1 MFLGEGKPVS
11 RELLILSAAPIWE
24 VQVTAITNVIFGLS
38 CLAWLVSLAYL
49 ARKFRDLPVR
59 AAYLAFG
66 GLLGVTAAIQFAQS
80 LELLPSLVWVA
91 SSLRLLKAICAVGTV
106 VLLGSVIVQIDSLLA
121 RERGALQRE
130 SDLTAVL
137 KELSTAYAR
146 LQNLDELKTQVF
158 ANVSHE
164 LRTPLTLIFG
174 PIQDLQEATGLT
186 PEQQASLAVVERN
199 AHLLLGHVNDLL
211 ELSRADAVGVELE
224 RKPTDLHSLFLALA
238 ASFRP
243 LAGNLGIEYSVE
255 LPLSSRSHLVDPTKV
270 ERIAMNLLANAFKFT
285 PSGGRVALRAEVV
298 EETEASQSSTTLV
311 LSVDDSGPGIRVE
324 DREHVFERFRQL
336 DGKPNRAF
344 SGTGLGLSIVREFVT
359 ASAGAIQ
366 VEDSKLGGARF
377 VVRLP
382 AELAEPTADSERDS
396 FPVSVSSAEML
407 ALRPR
412 PTPDSEAEKPF
423 DLPLVLVVEDNP
435 DMNRFVCSSL
445 SSEFRVASA
454 FDGKQ
459 ALLRLEHLT
468 PDLIVTD
475 FMMPHMSGD
484 EFVQALRAKPELF
497 DIPVLVLT
505 ARDDIEVR
513 VRVLSAGVQDWL
525 TKPFTV
531 RELVARARNLVSA
544 RRARAILR
552 TELATREFDVGEL
565 AEQLAERKRRL
576 ESLLESLSDALEHAE
591 VASRFKTSLLR
602 LVSHELRTP
611 LGALQLQLERL
622 SGEHRGPLND
632 AQQQLIV
639 RMRRSLA
646 RLTDMIQSL
655 LEYARIES
663 GRLELVVESFDLR
676 ELAQSVVDD
685 FAPQAESK
693 GLALSL
699 QAPEGSAQFQSDAR
713 LVRLVLVNLVA
724 NALKF
729 TEMGHVSVGMEL
741 THEMCFLR
749 VQDSGPGIEP
759 RLRTSVFEPFFQGES
774 AGHRQYTQGAG
785 LGLSLVREML
795 HALGGSIELASDVG
809 AGSTFRI
816 SVPRAS
822 LSPAKCSGAPESP
835 GSPESP
841 TSDQTRNIA

>member
-1 MFLGEGKPVS
+1 LLSLGLLLLSEVPTWEDRVS
-11 RELLILSAAPIWE
+11 VLANA
-24 VQVTAITNVIFGLS
+24 VFGLS
-38 CLAWLVSLAYL
+38 SLAGSL
-49 ARKFRDLPVR
+49 CVIHFGRKLRALPLGPAHFPYAV
-59 AAYLAFG
+59 
-66 GLLGVTAAIQFAQS
+66 LLGVSAAMHLAHSFSLFPTESWVGLCLRS
-80 LELLPSLVWVA
+80 LEA
-91 SSLRLLKAICAVGTV
+91 SSAAATL
-106 VLLGSVIVQIDSLLA
+106 VLLGSAILRLDSLLT

-146 LQNLDELKTQVF
+146 LQNQDELKTQVF

-164 LRTPLTLIFG
+164 LRTPLTLILG
-174 PIQDLQEATGLT
+174 PIHDLCEAPGLT
-186 PEQQASLAVVERN
+186 PAQQESLAVVERN
-199 AHLLLGHVNDLL
+199 ANLLLGHVNDLL
-211 ELSRADAVGVELE
+211 ELSRADAVGVQLDK
-224 RKPTDLHSLFLALA
+224 KPTDVHSLLRTLA

-243 LAGNLGIEYSVE
+243 LSDNLGIEYQVE
-255 LPLSSRSHLVDPTKV
+255 LKLSRRSQLVDPQKL

-285 PSGGRVALRAEVV
+285 PSGGRVTLHAEVSR
-298 EETEASQSSTTLV
+298 EAQSDEGRTELLLA
-311 LSVDDSGPGIRVE
+311 VDDSGPGIRAA
-324 DREHVFERFRQL
+324 DRERVFERFRQL

-359 ASAGAIQ
+359 ASAGSVR
-366 VEDSKLGGARF
+366 VEDSALGGARF

-382 AELAEPTADSERDS
+382 VALAESAMDSEPDS
-396 FPVSVSSAEML
+396 FPVSVSSAEMQ
-407 ALRPR
+407 ALRPS
-412 PTPDSEAEKPF
+412 PTQTSEPDSLV

-459 ALLRLEHLT
+459 ALLRLEHLA

-475 FMMPHMSGD
+475 FMMPRMSGD
-484 EFVQALRAKPELF
+484 EFVAALRAKSELA

-505 ARDDIEVR
+505 ARDDVEVR

-531 RELVARARNLVSA
+531 PELVARARNLVSA

-552 TELATREFDVGEL
+552 SALATREFDVAEL
-565 AEQLAERKRRL
+565 AGQLAERKRRL
-576 ESLLESLSDALEHAE
+576 ESLLESLSQALEHAE

-622 SGEHRGPLND
+622 SGEHRGPLNE

-639 RMRRSLA
+639 RMRRSLV

-663 GRLELVVESFDLR
+663 GRLDLFVESFDLR

-693 GLALSL
+693 NLSL
-699 QAPEGSAQFQSDAR
+699 RLEAPEGSTDFQSDTR

-729 TEMGHVSVGMEL
+729 TEVGGIVVGVEVGADA
-741 THEMCFLR
+741 CQLR

-759 RLRTSVFEPFFQGES
+759 ALRTAVFEPFFQGES

-795 HALGGSIELASDVG
+795 HALGGSIELESDLG
-809 AGSTFRI
+809 TGSTFRI

-822 LSPAKCSGAPESP
+822 LLQAEP
-835 GSPESP
+835 P
-841 TSDQTRNIA
+841 TLDQARNSA

>member
-1 MFLGEGKPVS
+1 MTV
-11 RELLILSAAPIWE
+11 
-24 VQVTAITNVIFGLS
+24 ITNVVFGLS
-38 CLAWLVSLAYL
+38 CLAWLVSLTYL
-49 ARKFRDLPVR
+49 GRKFRDLPVR
-59 AAYLAFG
+59 AAYLALG
-66 GLLGVTAAIQFAQS
+66 GLLGVTGAIQVAQS
-80 LELLPSLVWVA
+80 LELLSALVWVA
-91 SSLRLLKAICAVGTV
+91 IGLRVLKAICALGTV
-106 VLLGSVIVQIDSLLA
+106 VLLGSVIAQIDSLLA

-137 KELSTAYAR
+137 KELSTAYSR

-164 LRTPLTLIFG
+164 LRTPLTLILG
-174 PIQDLQEATGLT
+174 PIQDLRESPGLD
-186 PEQQASLAVVERN
+186 PEQHVSLAVVERN
-199 AHLLLGHVNDLL
+199 ARLLLGHVNDLL
-211 ELSRADAVGVELE
+211 ELSRADAVGVELN
-224 RKPTDLHSLFLALA
+224 RKPTDLHALLLALG

-243 LAGNLGIEYSVE
+243 LADNLGIGYQVE
-255 LPLSSRSHLVDPTKV
+255 LRLSSQARLVDPQKL

-285 PSGGRVALRAEVV
+285 PSGGHVTLDAQIAPESESGQGRE
-298 EETEASQSSTTLV
+298 QLV

-324 DREHVFERFRQL
+324 DRERVFERFRQL
-336 DGKPNRAF
+336 DGKPNRQF

-359 ASAGAIQ
+359 ASAGSVQ
-366 VEDSKLGGARF
+366 VEDSPLGGARF

-382 AELAEPTADSERDS
+382 SEVAEAPLDSEPES
-396 FPVSVSSAEML
+396 FPVSVSSAEMQ
-407 ALRPR
+407 ALGPR
-412 PTPDSEAEKPF
+412 PTPSAESGQLA

-459 ALLRLEHLT
+459 ALLRLEHLM

-484 EFVQALRAKPELF
+484 EFVHVLRTKPELI

-552 TELATREFDVGEL
+552 AELATREFDVGEL

-663 GRLELVVESFDLR
+663 GRLELVVECFDLR

-685 FAPQAESK
+685 FAPQAETK
-693 GLALSL
+693 GLVLRL
-699 QAPEGSAQFQSDAR
+699 EAPEGSAEFESDAR
-713 LVRLVLVNLVA
+713 LLRLVLVNLVA

-729 TEMGHVSVGMEL
+729 TERGQVVVRMEVSPEACCL
-741 THEMCFLR
+741 C
-749 VQDSGPGIEP
+749 VQATGPGIEP
-759 RLRTSVFEPFFQGES
+759 SLR
-774 AGHRQYTQGAG
+774 
-785 LGLSLVREML
+785 
-795 HALGGSIELASDVG
+795 
-809 AGSTFRI
+809 
-816 SVPRAS
+816 
-822 LSPAKCSGAPESP
+822 
-835 GSPESP
+835 
-841 TSDQTRNIA
+841 

>member
-1 MFLGEGKPVS
+1 MPSSSRRVVGGSCWPPRLAKTSTARSRESCSYSPSTTVARAFRSKTVSMCSSVFDNSTASRTARSAELGEVP
-11 RELLILSAAPIWE
+11 
-24 VQVTAITNVIFGLS
+24 
-38 CLAWLVSLAYL
+38 
-49 ARKFRDLPVR
+49 
-59 AAYLAFG
+59 
-66 GLLGVTAAIQFAQS
+66 
-80 LELLPSLVWVA
+80 
-91 SSLRLLKAICAVGTV
+91 
-106 VLLGSVIVQIDSLLA
+106 
-121 RERGALQRE
+121 
-130 SDLTAVL
+130 
-137 KELSTAYAR
+137 
-146 LQNLDELKTQVF
+146 
-158 ANVSHE
+158 
-164 LRTPLTLIFG
+164 
-174 PIQDLQEATGLT
+174 
-186 PEQQASLAVVERN
+186 
-199 AHLLLGHVNDLL
+199 
-211 ELSRADAVGVELE
+211 
-224 RKPTDLHSLFLALA
+224 
-238 ASFRP
+238 
-243 LAGNLGIEYSVE
+243 
-255 LPLSSRSHLVDPTKV
+255 
-270 ERIAMNLLANAFKFT
+270 
-285 PSGGRVALRAEVV
+285 
-298 EETEASQSSTTLV
+298 
-311 LSVDDSGPGIRVE
+311 
-324 DREHVFERFRQL
+324 
-336 DGKPNRAF
+336 
-344 SGTGLGLSIVREFVT
+344 
-359 ASAGAIQ
+359 
-366 VEDSKLGGARF
+366 
-377 VVRLP
+377 
-382 AELAEPTADSERDS
+382 ADSEADS
-396 FPVSVSSAEML
+396 FPVSVSSAEMQ

-412 PTPDSEAEKPF
+412 PVAGAESGQLA

-445 SSEFRVASA
+445 SGEFRVASA

-459 ALLRLEHLT
+459 ALLRLEHLV

-484 EFVQALRAKPELF
+484 EFVHVLRTKPELI

-552 TELATREFDVGEL
+552 AELATREFDVGAL

-576 ESLLESLSDALEHAE
+576 ESLAASLSDALEHAE

-632 AQQQLIV
+632 AQQQLIL

-646 RLTDMIQSL
+646 RLTDTIQSL

-663 GRLELVVESFDLR
+663 GRLELFVESFDLR

-685 FAPQAESK
+685 FAAQAEAK
-693 GLALSL
+693 GLGLFL
-699 QAPEGSAQFQSDAR
+699 QAQEGNAQFQSDAR

-729 TEMGHVSVGMEL
+729 TDRGQVTVTVEL
-741 THEMCFLR
+741 AQDACFLC
-749 VQDSGPGIEP
+749 VQDTGPGIEP
-759 RLRTSVFEPFFQGES
+759 GLRTAVFEPFFQGES

-795 HALGGSIELASDVG
+795 HALGGSIELSSDLG

-816 SVPRAS
+816 SVPRAQASHS
-822 LSPAKCSGAPESP
+822 LTPAA
-835 GSPESP
+835 
-841 TSDQTRNIA
+841 DQARNSA